1 MSLPT
6 LLNEPSATIYLDGL
20 IILVHNAESK
30 LTIAGIHTQAE
41 HHVLNIEV
49 TQTGVAVPV
58 WPKED
63 SDWDGSHENV
73 KSIGPLWLYVDYGYG
88 RHKEK
93 FASTLHNPH
102 NLLDAQS
109 FGHVLDFEGP
119 KLYRRELDYN
129 LKAMALLNIGHGTFY
144 SAENLMSKLKNFGQN
159 QTFDKASIIG
169 HLKVSAMV
177 AADIDTKSKPGAER
191 SLVFEQSNPPK
202 ELFRLRLEQG
212 KHYEV
217 KIENVPDDSAVA
229 HAHTNSPEGHFLK
242 YYDLFALK
250 PEEKKFIV
258 EFDHEEHPSTGVTQ
272 LSPPCNVGQG
282 SGSSNFP

>member
-6 LLNEPSATIYLDGL
+6 LFNEPSATVYLDGL

-30 LTIAGIHTQAE
+30 LTLAGIHTQAE

-58 WPKED
+58 WPTQD

-73 KSIGPLWLYVDYGYG
+73 KSIAPLWLYVDCG
-88 RHKEK
+88 RGRSEKE
-93 FASTLHNPH
+93 FAATLHEPH
-102 NLLDAQS
+102 NLLNAQS

-119 KLYRRELDYN
+119 RLYRRELDYN
-129 LKAMALLNIGHGTFY
+129 LNAMALLNIAHGTFY

-159 QTFDKASIIG
+159 QTFDKASIVDHIN
-169 HLKVSAMV
+169 VSSMV
-177 AADIDTKSKPGAER
+177 AADIDSKSEPEVKR
-191 SLVFEQSNPPK
+191 SLVLEQSYPPK
-202 ELFRLRLEQG
+202 ELFRLELEQG
-212 KHYEV
+212 KHYEI

-229 HAHTNSPEGHFLK
+229 HAHTNSPDGHFLK

-258 EFDHEEHPSTGVTQ
+258 EFDHEEPSSTSVTQ